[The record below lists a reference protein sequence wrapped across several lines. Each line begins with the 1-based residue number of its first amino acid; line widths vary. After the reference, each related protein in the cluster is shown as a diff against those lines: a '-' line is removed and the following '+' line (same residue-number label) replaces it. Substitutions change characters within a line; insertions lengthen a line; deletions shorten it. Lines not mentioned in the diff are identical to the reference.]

1 MYDLERKVR
10 YELLAPSLQA
20 KFTSMAATFS
30 KINTMI
36 KEISSNQSVKDTI
49 KKNNDTLETL
59 RELYKSNKTALE
71 NKIASVTSGGS
82 GSITGPTERGIFYAY
97 RTVNDGSKLKLNK
110 DKKRLE
116 GDILLHIVA
125 LTTGSISSIQTSSLP
140 NDSMVYN
147 TSTKDIYKIV
157 NGSATLVSKN
167 TDEYNDLVFKVFTRN
182 FVHDHITK
190 KMYYFWSPTVYT
202 RMR

>member
-30 KINTMI
+30 KINSVI
-36 KEISSNQSVKDTI
+36 KEISSNQSVKDAI

-59 RELYKSNKTALE
+59 RELYKSNKIALE
-71 NKIASVTSGGS
+71 NKITSVTSGGS

-97 RTVNDGSKLKLNK
+97 KTVSDGGKLKLNK

-116 GDILLHIVA
+116 VDILLHIVV
-125 LTTGSISSIQTSSLP
+125 LTTGSISNIQTSSLP
-140 NDSMVYN
+140 NDALVYN

-157 NGSATLVSKN
+157 NGSASIVSKN

-182 FVHDHITK
+182 FVHDPITK

>member
-30 KINTMI
+30 KINAVI
-36 KEISSNQSVKDTI
+36 KEISSNQSVKDAI
-49 KKNNDTLETL
+49 KKNNDTIETL

-97 RTVNDGSKLKLNK
+97 RTVSDGSKLKLNK

-116 GDILLHIVA
+116 GDILLHIVV
-125 LTTGSISSIQTSSLP
+125 LTTGNISSIQTSSLP
-140 NDSMVYN
+140 NDAMVYN

-157 NGSATLVSKN
+157 NGSVTLVSKN
-167 TDEYNDLVFKVFTRN
+167 TDEYNDLIFKVFTRN
-182 FVHDHITK
+182 FVHDPITK

>member
-30 KINTMI
+30 KINTII
-36 KEISSNQSVKDTI
+36 KEISSNQSVKDAI

-59 RELYKSNKTALE
+59 RELYKSNKIALE
-71 NKIASVTSGGS
+71 NKITSVTSGGS

-97 RTVNDGSKLKLNK
+97 RTVSDGGKLKLNK

-116 GDILLHIVA
+116 GDILLHIVV
-125 LTTGSISSIQTSSLP
+125 LTTGSISNIQTSSLP
-140 NDSMVYN
+140 NDAMVYN

-157 NGSATLVSKN
+157 NGSASIVSKN

-182 FVHDHITK
+182 FVHDPITK

-202 RMR
+202 RIR

>member
-30 KINTMI
+30 KINAVI
-36 KEISSNQSVKDTI
+36 KEISSNQSVKDAI
-49 KKNNDTLETL
+49 KKNNDTIETL

-71 NKIASVTSGGS
+71 NKITSVTSSGS

-97 RTVNDGSKLKLNK
+97 RTISDGGKLKLNK

-116 GDILLHIVA
+116 GDILLHIVV
-125 LTTGSISSIQTSSLP
+125 LTTGSISNIQTSSLP
-140 NDSMVYN
+140 NDALVYN

-182 FVHDHITK
+182 FVHDPITK

>member
-30 KINTMI
+30 KINTVI
-36 KEISSNQSVKDTI
+36 KEISNNQSVKDTI

-59 RELYKSNKTALE
+59 RELYKSNKAALE

-97 RTVNDGSKLKLNK
+97 RTVSDGSKLKLNK

-116 GDILLHIVA
+116 GDILLHIVV

-140 NDSMVYN
+140 NDAMIYN
-147 TSTKDIYKIV
+147 TSTKDIYKIM

-182 FVHDHITK
+182 FVHNPITK

>member
-30 KINTMI
+30 KINTII
-36 KEISSNQSVKDTI
+36 KEIPSNQSVKDAI

-59 RELYKSNKTALE
+59 RELYKSNKIALE
-71 NKIASVTSGGS
+71 NKITSVTSGGS
-82 GSITGPTERGIFYAY
+82 GFITGPTERGIFYAY
-97 RTVNDGSKLKLNK
+97 RTVSDGGKLKLNK

-116 GDILLHIVA
+116 GDILLHIVV
-125 LTTGSISSIQTSSLP
+125 LTTGSISNIQTSSLP
-140 NDSMVYN
+140 NDAMVYN

-157 NGSATLVSKN
+157 NGSASIVSKN

-182 FVHDHITK
+182 FVHDPITK

-202 RMR
+202 RIR

>member
-30 KINTMI
+30 KINAVI
-36 KEISSNQSVKDTI
+36 KEISSNQSVKDVI
-49 KKNNDTLETL
+49 KNNNDTLEIL

-71 NKIASVTSGGS
+71 NKITSVTSGGS

-97 RTVNDGSKLKLNK
+97 RTVSDGGKLKLNK

-116 GDILLHIVA
+116 GDILLHIVV
-125 LTTGSISSIQTSSLP
+125 LTTGSISNIQTSSLP
-140 NDSMVYN
+140 NDAMVYN

-182 FVHDHITK
+182 FVHDPITK

-202 RMR
+202 RIR